1 MTAQDSFT
9 NELASLIDSY
19 NGLMSYSEIIGILE
33 VIKFDLYS
41 ELVEA
46 ENNE

>member
-9 NELASLIDSY
+9 NELANLIDSY
-19 NGLMSYSEIIGILE
+19 NGLMSYEELIGILE
-33 VIKFDLYS
+33 IVKFDLYS

-46 ENNE
+46 ENE